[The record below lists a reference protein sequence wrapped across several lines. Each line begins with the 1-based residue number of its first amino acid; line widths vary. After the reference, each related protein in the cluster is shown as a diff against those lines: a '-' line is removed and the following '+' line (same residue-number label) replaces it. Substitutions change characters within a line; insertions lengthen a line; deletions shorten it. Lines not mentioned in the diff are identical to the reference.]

1 MLILGI
7 DPGFERM
14 GCAILEK
21 SPSGEKLLYST
32 CLVSSRSDTHEKRL
46 LILANGL
53 KKIIKDFKP
62 DTMAIE
68 KLFFSANQKTA
79 LKVAEAR
86 GVALLLAAENNLK
99 VLEFPPLEV
108 KMAMTGYG
116 RAYKDQVRKMVLA
129 MIKIDTCLPTRQGGN
144 KLDDEIDAIAI
155 ALTCPAC
162 QQACPAK
169 NL

>member
-21 SPSGEKLLYST
+21 SPGVEKLIYSS
-32 CLVSSRSDTHEKRL
+32 CLISSRNDPHEKRL
-46 LILANGL
+46 LVLAKGL
-53 KKIIKDFKP
+53 KKIIKDSKP
-62 DTMAIE
+62 DIMAIE
-68 KLFFSANQKTA
+68 KLFFTANQKTA

-99 VLEFPPLEV
+99 VFEFTPLEV

-116 RAYKDQVRKMVLA
+116 RAEKDQVRKMVLA
-129 MIKIDTCLPTRQGGN
+129 MLKINTDKKFASSSG

-155 ALTCPAC
+155 ALTCPV
-162 QQACPAK
+162 K
-169 NL
+169 NYSQGRA

>member
-21 SPSGEKLLYST
+21 SPGVEKLIYSS
-32 CLVSSRSDTHEKRL
+32 CLISSRNDPHEKRL
-46 LILANGL
+46 LVLAKGL
-53 KKIIKDFKP
+53 KKIIKDSKP
-62 DTMAIE
+62 DIMAIE
-68 KLFFSANQKTA
+68 KLFFTANQKTA

-99 VLEFPPLEV
+99 VFEFTPLEV

-116 RAYKDQVRKMVLA
+116 RAEKDQVRKMVLA
-129 MIKIDTCLPTRQGGN
+129 MLKINTN
-144 KLDDEIDAIAI
+144 KGPASSAGRLFCFLDIITV
-155 ALTCPAC
+155 LY
-162 QQACPAK
+162 QK
-169 NL
+169 N

>member
-1 MLILGI
+1 MIILGI

-14 GCAILEK
+14 GCAVLEK
-21 SPSGEKLLYST
+21 SPSGEKLIYSA
-32 CLVSSRSDTHEKRL
+32 CLISSRNDAHEKRL
-46 LILANGL
+46 LVLAKGL

-62 DTMAIE
+62 DTVAIE

-99 VLEFPPLEV
+99 VVEFTPLEV

-116 RAYKDQVRKMVLA
+116 RAEKDQVRKMAQA
-129 MIKIDTCLPTRQGGN
+129 MLKIDSKG

-155 ALTCPAC
+155 ALTCPA
-162 QQACPAK
+162 K
-169 NL
+169 NYPQ

>member
-1 MLILGI
+1 MIILGI

-21 SPSGEKLLYST
+21 SPNVEKLIYST
-32 CLVSSRSDTHEKRL
+32 CLISSRSDTHEKRL
-46 LILANGL
+46 LVLASGL
-53 KKIIKDFKP
+53 KKIIQDFKP
-62 DTMAIE
+62 GIMAIE

-99 VLEFPPLEV
+99 VIEFTPLEV

-116 RAYKDQVRKMVLA
+116 RAEKDQVRKMAQA
-129 MIKIDTCLPTRQGGN
+129 MLKMTN
-144 KLDDEIDAIAI
+144 SKKFDDEIDAIAI
-155 ALTCPAC
+155 ALTCPAR
-162 QQACPAK
+162 QI
-169 NL
+169 

>member
-1 MLILGI
+1 MIILGI

-14 GCAILEK
+14 GCAVLEK
-21 SPSGEKLLYST
+21 SSAGEKLIYST
-32 CLVSSRSDTHEKRL
+32 CLISSRNDAHEKRL
-46 LILANGL
+46 LVLANGL

-62 DTMAIE
+62 GIMAIE

-99 VLEFPPLEV
+99 VVEFTPLEV

-116 RAYKDQVRKMVLA
+116 RAEKDQVRKMVLA
-129 MIKIDTCLPTRQGGN
+129 MLKIDARK

-155 ALTCPAC
+155 ALTCPT
-162 QQACPAK
+162 K
-169 NL
+169 NYPQ

>member
-1 MLILGI
+1 MIILGI

-21 SPSGEKLLYST
+21 SPNGEKLIYSS
-32 CLVSSRSDTHEKRL
+32 CLVSSRKDAHEKRL
-46 LILANGL
+46 LVLANDL
-53 KKIIKDFKP
+53 KKIINDFRP

-68 KLFFSANQKTA
+68 KLFFTSNQKTA

-99 VLEFPPLEV
+99 VVEFTPLEV

-116 RAYKDQVRKMVLA
+116 RAEKDQVRKMAQNML
-129 MIKIDTCLPTRQGGN
+129 KIANG
-144 KLDDEIDAIAI
+144 KKFDDEIDAIAI
-155 ALTCPAC
+155 ALTCPA
-162 QQACPAK
+162 K
-169 NL
+169 NYTQDCA

>member
-1 MLILGI
+1 MIIIGI

-21 SPSGEKLLYST
+21 SPSGEKLIYST
-32 CLVSSRSDTHEKRL
+32 CLVSSRSAAHEKRL
-46 LILANGL
+46 LVLAEGL

-62 DTMAIE
+62 DIMAIE

-86 GVALLLAAENNLK
+86 GVALLLAAENDLK
-99 VLEFPPLEV
+99 VFEFTPLEV

-116 RAYKDQVRKMVLA
+116 RAEKDQVRKMVLA
-129 MIKIDTCLPTRQGGN
+129 ILKISTDKKPASPAG

-155 ALTCPAC
+155 ALTCPV
-162 QQACPAK
+162 K
-169 NL
+169 NYSQGRA

>member
-1 MLILGI
+1 MIILGI

-14 GCAILEK
+14 GCAVLEK
-21 SPSGEKLLYST
+21 SSTGEKLIYSS
-32 CLVSSRSDTHEKRL
+32 CLVSSRNDAHEKRL
-46 LILANGL
+46 LHLAKGL
-53 KKIIKDFKP
+53 KKIIKDFQP

-99 VLEFPPLEV
+99 VVEFTPLEV

-116 RAYKDQVRKMVLA
+116 RAEKDQVRKMAQA
-129 MIKIDTCLPTRQGGN
+129 MLKIDGKG

-155 ALTCPAC
+155 ALTCPA
-162 QQACPAK
+162 K
-169 NL
+169 NYPQ

>member
-1 MLILGI
+1 MIILGI

-14 GCAILEK
+14 GCAVLEK
-21 SPSGEKLLYST
+21 SSTGEKLIYSS
-32 CLVSSRSDTHEKRL
+32 CLVSSRNDAHEKRL
-46 LILANGL
+46 LHLAKGL
-53 KKIIKDFKP
+53 KKIIKDFQP

-99 VLEFPPLEV
+99 VVEFTPLEV

-116 RAYKDQVRKMVLA
+116 RAEKDQVRKMAQAIL
-129 MIKIDTCLPTRQGGN
+129 KIDGKG

-155 ALTCPAC
+155 ALTCPA
-162 QQACPAK
+162 K
-169 NL
+169 NYPQ

>member
-1 MLILGI
+1 MIILGI

-14 GCAILEK
+14 GCAVLEK
-21 SPSGEKLLYST
+21 GPAGEKLIYSS
-32 CLVSSRSDTHEKRL
+32 CLVSSRNDAHEKRL
-46 LILANGL
+46 LVLANGL
-53 KKIIKDFKP
+53 KKIIKDFQP

-99 VLEFPPLEV
+99 VVEFTPLEV

-116 RAYKDQVRKMVLA
+116 RAEKDQVRKMVLA
-129 MIKIDTCLPTRQGGN
+129 MLKINDN
-144 KLDDEIDAIAI
+144 KKLDDEIDAIAI
-155 ALTCPAC
+155 AL
-162 QQACPAK
+162 ACPVK
-169 NL
+169 NYTQSRP

>member
-1 MLILGI
+1 MIIIGI

-21 SPSGEKLLYST
+21 SPSGEKLIYST
-32 CLVSSRSDTHEKRL
+32 CLVSSRSAAHEKRL
-46 LILANGL
+46 LVLAEGL

-68 KLFFSANQKTA
+68 KLFFTANQKTA

-86 GVALLLAAENNLK
+86 GVALLLAAENDLK
-99 VLEFPPLEV
+99 VFEFTPLEV

-116 RAYKDQVRKMVLA
+116 RAEKDQVRKMVLA
-129 MIKIDTCLPTRQGGN
+129 ILKISTDKKPTSPAG

-155 ALTCPAC
+155 ALTCPV
-162 QQACPAK
+162 K
-169 NL
+169 NYSQGRA

>member
-1 MLILGI
+1 MIILGI

-21 SPSGEKLLYST
+21 SPMGEKLIYSS
-32 CLVSSRSDTHEKRL
+32 CLVSSRSDAHEKRL
-46 LILANGL
+46 LFLYIGL

-62 DTMAIE
+62 GVMAIE
-68 KLFFSANQKTA
+68 KLFFTANQKTA
-79 LKVAEAR
+79 MKVAEAR

-99 VLEFPPLEV
+99 VLELTPLEV

-116 RAYKDQVRKMVLA
+116 RAEKDQVRKMAQIMVK
-129 MIKIDTCLPTRQGGN
+129 MEGGK

-155 ALTCPAC
+155 AL
-162 QQACPAK
+162 ACPLK
-169 NL
+169 NYPQ

>member
-14 GCAILEK
+14 GCAVLEK
-21 SPSGEKLLYST
+21 SPGGEKLIYST
-32 CLVSSRSDTHEKRL
+32 CLISSRSDAHEKRL
-46 LILANGL
+46 LVLAEGL
-53 KKIIKDFKP
+53 KKIIKKFKP

-68 KLFFSANQKTA
+68 KLFFTANQKTA

-86 GVALLLAAENNLK
+86 GVALLLAAENDLK
-99 VLEFPPLEV
+99 VLEFTPLEV

-116 RAYKDQVRKMVLA
+116 RAEKDQVRKMVLA
-129 MIKIDTCLPTRQGGN
+129 MLKINTDKKFASSSG

-155 ALTCPAC
+155 AL
-162 QQACPAK
+162 ACPVK
-169 NL
+169 NYPQ

>member
-14 GCAILEK
+14 GCAVLEK
-21 SPSGEKLLYST
+21 SPSGEKLIYSA
-32 CLVSSRSDTHEKRL
+32 CLISSRNDAHEKRL
-46 LILANGL
+46 LVLAEGL
-53 KKIIKDFKP
+53 KKIIKDCKP

-68 KLFFSANQKTA
+68 KLFFTANQKTA

-99 VLEFPPLEV
+99 VLEFTPLEV

-116 RAYKDQVRKMVLA
+116 RAEKDQVRKMVLA
-129 MIKIDTCLPTRQGGN
+129 MLKIDADKKFASSSG

-155 ALTCPAC
+155 AL
-162 QQACPAK
+162 ACPAK
-169 NL
+169 NYPQ

>member
-1 MLILGI
+1 MIILGI

-14 GCAILEK
+14 GCAVLEK
-21 SPSGEKLLYST
+21 SPSGEKLIYSA
-32 CLVSSRSDTHEKRL
+32 CLISSRNDAHEKRL
-46 LILANGL
+46 LVLAKGL

-62 DTMAIE
+62 DTVAIE

-99 VLEFPPLEV
+99 VVEFTPLEV

-116 RAYKDQVRKMVLA
+116 RAEKNQVRKMVLA
-129 MIKIDTCLPTRQGGN
+129 MLKIENDK

-155 ALTCPAC
+155 ALTCPA
-162 QQACPAK
+162 K
-169 NL
+169 NYPQ

>member
-1 MLILGI
+1 MIILGI

-21 SPSGEKLLYST
+21 GSAGEKLIYSA
-32 CLVSSRSDTHEKRL
+32 CLISSRDDAHEKRL
-46 LILANGL
+46 LVLANGL

-68 KLFFSANQKTA
+68 KLFFTANQKTA
-79 LKVAEAR
+79 MKVAEAR

-99 VLEFPPLEV
+99 VVEFTPLEV

-116 RAYKDQVRKMVLA
+116 RADKEQVRKMVQVML
-129 MIKIDTCLPTRQGGN
+129 KIDAGK

-155 ALTCPAC
+155 ALTCPA
-162 QQACPAK
+162 K
-169 NL
+169 NYPQ

>member
-14 GCAILEK
+14 GCAVLEK
-21 SPSGEKLLYST
+21 SPGGEKLIYST
-32 CLVSSRSDTHEKRL
+32 CLISSRSDAHEKRL
-46 LILANGL
+46 LVLAEGL
-53 KKIIKDFKP
+53 KKIIKKFKP

-68 KLFFSANQKTA
+68 KLFFTANQKTA

-86 GVALLLAAENNLK
+86 GVALLLAAENDLK
-99 VLEFPPLEV
+99 VLEFAPLEV

-116 RAYKDQVRKMVLA
+116 RAEKDQVRKMVLA
-129 MIKIDTCLPTRQGGN
+129 MLKINTDKKFASSSG

-155 ALTCPAC
+155 AL
-162 QQACPAK
+162 ACPVK
-169 NL
+169 NYPQ